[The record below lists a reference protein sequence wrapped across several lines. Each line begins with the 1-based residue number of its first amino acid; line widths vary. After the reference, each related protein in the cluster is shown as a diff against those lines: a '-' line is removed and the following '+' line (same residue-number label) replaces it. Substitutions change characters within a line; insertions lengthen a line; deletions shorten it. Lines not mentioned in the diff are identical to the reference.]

1 MILET
6 DLPPVGKIS
15 NIRIRRTS
23 LFFKISLIGYLH
35 YIISKAKCKDCGV
48 GHWTVSCPRKN
59 ETVSGSLS
67 GDCILIE
74 KFIIKTDEPEPEEQL
89 VLLEK
94 MKEDWRN

>member
-1 MILET
+1 MSQKPKFVVFLK
-6 DLPPVGKIS
+6 L
-15 NIRIRRTS
+15 
-23 LFFKISLIGYLH
+23 SLIGYLH

>member
-1 MILET
+1 M
-6 DLPPVGKIS
+6 
-15 NIRIRRTS
+15 
-23 LFFKISLIGYLH
+23 
-35 YIISKAKCKDCGV
+35 
-48 GHWTVSCPRKN
+48 SCPRKN